1 MSSAARRGRLK
12 VFFGAAP
19 GVGKTYAMLLEAHD
33 LQEQGKDV
41 VIGLVESHKRA
52 ATAALTAGLPT
63 VPLKVVRYRTGRI
76 REVNVEAIIARKPDI
91 VLIDELAHTITHSD
105 QPQSAEGNE
114 GALHAARHTKR
125 WQDIEQILDAG
136 IDVISTLNIQHLES
150 LNDVVFDITG
160 KRQRETVPDWVVREA
175 DDVELVD
182 LGPDA
187 LQVRLRDG
195 LIYRPEQVDAALA
208 NYFSIGNLIALREL
222 ALLWMADKV
231 DEGLEKYRADENI
244 DKTLPAR
251 ERLVVAV
258 EGADFSPVL
267 IRRAARMAGRMKG
280 RELHAVYVA
289 ADTGL
294 TGISQSRLTELR
306 RLTESLGGTW
316 HTVTGGDVPQAI
328 IGFATMINATQIV
341 VGASRSLWRERLF
354 GPGVSSR
361 VIAGAGSID
370 VCIVSQRDQARR
382 SVRWRGR
389 SAMTWQRRVLACV
402 VGGVWSLLTTV
413 VVGLWGFGASEFSL
427 APVGYFAGV
436 VFAALIGGLWPA
448 LATAVL
454 SVALTNW
461 FFARPFYSL
470 QISHPATIVAFALF
484 VVVAAAVA
492 MLVDQAATRAEDAR
506 RAKRQALLLSE
517 LAGTV
522 IREGLNVDALL
533 TQISHTFGQTS
544 VALARW
550 VPAAGTGDEGAGGS
564 WQPDEYV
571 GDPIA
576 SVAEATSVLP
586 IGGGYALW
594 LRGRALT
601 LGEGQILDAYAG
613 RILRMLNERELEA
626 VTLRARRLQAA
637 NSVRTALLN
646 AVSHDL
652 RTPLASIK
660 ASVSSLRM
668 TDVELP
674 PELHDELLE
683 TIETSADNLE
693 RIISHLVEMGRI
705 QTEELDVTTAPV
717 DLGDVVGS
725 ALRHLPPSAKPARLA
740 VKLPPDLP
748 RVQAEAGLLE
758 RIITNLVDNVAKYG
772 GDRCVIDAAA
782 NRECVTLRVVDY
794 GPGLAD
800 AQKRDMYTPF
810 RRFNDRETIRGLG
823 LGLAVA
829 RGLAEASGA
838 SLDAHDTPGG
848 GLTMVVTLPLAQP
861 VPTME
866 GAANDDRA
874 HR

>member
-258 EGADFSPVL
+258 EGTDFSPVL

-427 APVGYFAGV
+427 APVGCFAGV
-436 VFAALIGGLWPA
+436 VFAARRPGG
-448 LATAVL
+448 
-454 SVALTNW
+454 
-461 FFARPFYSL
+461 
-470 QISHPATIVAFALF
+470 
-484 VVVAAAVA
+484 
-492 MLVDQAATRAEDAR
+492 DAR
-506 RAKRQALLLSE
+506 RGRP
-517 LAGTV
+517 
-522 IREGLNVDALL
+522 EGE
-533 TQISHTFGQTS
+533 TPGP
-544 VALARW
+544 VAVGACRHGHPRGPQRRRAAHPDFAHVRPDERRPRPLGPRRGNRRRGRRR
-550 VPAAGTGDEGAGGS
+550 VLAAGRVRRRPDRVGRRGDERPSDRRRLRPLAARAGA
-564 WQPDEYV
+564 DV
-571 GDPIA
+571 
-576 SVAEATSVLP
+576 
-586 IGGGYALW
+586 GGGPDPRRLRRADPPDAQRART
-594 LRGRALT
+594 RGRHP
-601 LGEGQILDAYAG
+601 
-613 RILRMLNERELEA
+613 
-626 VTLRARRLQAA
+626 AR
-637 NSVRTALLN
+637 
-646 AVSHDL
+646 
-652 RTPLASIK
+652 
-660 ASVSSLRM
+660 
-668 TDVELP
+668 
-674 PELHDELLE
+674 
-683 TIETSADNLE
+683 
-693 RIISHLVEMGRI
+693 
-705 QTEELDVTTAPV
+705 
-717 DLGDVVGS
+717 
-725 ALRHLPPSAKPARLA
+725 PPS
-740 VKLPPDLP
+740 
-748 RVQAEAGLLE
+748 
-758 RIITNLVDNVAKYG
+758 
-772 GDRCVIDAAA
+772 
-782 NRECVTLRVVDY
+782 
-794 GPGLAD
+794 PG
-800 AQKRDMYTPF
+800 R
-810 RRFNDRETIRGLG
+810 
-823 LGLAVA
+823 
-829 RGLAEASGA
+829 
-838 SLDAHDTPGG
+838 
-848 GLTMVVTLPLAQP
+848 
-861 VPTME
+861 
-866 GAANDDRA
+866 
-874 HR
+874 